1 MPLPER
7 TLGTIGTSI
16 CLFCLGFVFA
26 ACLLFLFVCVWMF
39 VFDVCGC
46 VTLKTLGFPQGT
58 VRFRFQRESFGFAI
72 GKCLC
77 RLGLNS
83 AFFLFK
89 SKCNLTKQLPC
100 ICVWVWVR
108 VFFLLLHRFYVCLLR
123 GVRNESIAF
132 AFVCCTERCPRGD
145 QQGLL

>member
-72 GKCLC
+72 GESLC

-108 VFFLLLHRFYVCLLR
+108 VFLLLHRFYVCLLR